1 MPQTDEA
8 YKVAEKLKKGG
19 MIMAQK
25 KYGAYPKRVK
35 PVTRTPGWI
44 LRIKGRRDSRKGKG
58 VCDEYI
64 RRQRRRLGVAESRE
78 VIHAEN
84 RLFSSRK
91 EAAVLL
97 ARLSELTKTQAE
109 IISYNGDSRAE
120 TIRANRRN
128 AQRRAE
134 ASEEIR
140 EIIKKL
146 TMINEM
152 LINTD
157 LVLDEKINKLR
168 SGLEEKFHAYAA
180 GVRAGKLQEYEYE
193 KDDGDDSAREI
204 YRNRHNGLDGKIRE
218 IVHLYREEEAA

>member
-1 MPQTDEA
+1 
-8 YKVAEKLKKGG
+8 
-19 MIMAQK
+19 MAQR
-25 KYGAYPKRVK
+25 KYRAYSKRVK

-44 LRIKGRRDSRKGKG
+44 LRIKGRRDSRRGKG

-64 RRQRRRLGVAESRE
+64 CRQRRRLGVAESRE
-78 VIHAEN
+78 VIRAEN
-84 RLFSSRK
+84 RLFSARK

-97 ARLSELTKTQAE
+97 ARLSELTKAQAD
-109 IISYNGDSRAE
+109 IISYNRDNRAE
-120 TIRANRRN
+120 TIRMNRRN

-140 EIIKKL
+140 EIVKKL

-157 LVLDEKINKLR
+157 LILDEKINKLR
-168 SGLEEKFHAYAA
+168 SGLEEKLHAYAA
-180 GVRAGKLQEYEYE
+180 GVRAGKLPDYEYE
-193 KDDGDDSAREI
+193 KADGDDSAREI
-204 YRNRHNGLDGKIRE
+204 YRNRHDGLDGKIRE

>member
-1 MPQTDEA
+1 MERR
-8 YKVAEKLKKGG
+8 
-19 MIMAQK
+19 
-25 KYGAYPKRVK
+25 KYGAYSKKVK

-64 RRQRRRLGVAESRE
+64 CRHRRRLGVAESRE
-78 VIHAEN
+78 VIRAEN
-84 RLFSSRK
+84 RLFSPRK

-97 ARLSELTKTQAE
+97 ARLSELTKAQAD
-109 IISYNGDSRAE
+109 IISYKRDSRAE
-120 TIRANRRN
+120 TIRMNRRN

-140 EIIKKL
+140 EIVKKL

-157 LVLDEKINKLR
+157 LILDEKINKLR
-168 SGLEEKFHAYAA
+168 SGLEEKLHAYAA
-180 GVRAGKLQEYEYE
+180 GVRAGKLPDYEYE
-193 KDDGDDSAREI
+193 KGDGDDSAREI
-204 YRNRHNGLDGKIRE
+204 YRNRHDVLDGKIRE